1 MKVDPLAE
9 SSSLP
14 VAHQG
19 TISKRPR
26 RYRFVIDDLIR
37 ICSRTVLHPA
47 FALLVPAA
55 AVLST
60 RREWLSWDALVRRDL
75 VDVKNAVQGSRTV
88 SISLWYLG
96 SVVVACEQ
104 SCCKCSISTVNCLPA
119 LYSKLN
125 YAYDQ
130 RVKPFH
136 RPEPLKWSEEI
147 IVITGGVS

>member
-1 MKVDPLAE
+1 MEVDPLAE
-9 SSSLP
+9 SSNHS

-37 ICSRTVLHPA
+37 ICSVTVFNPA

-60 RREWLSWDALVRRDL
+60 RREWLSWDDLVRRDL
-75 VDVKNAVQGSRTV
+75 VDVKNAVQGSRTIT
-88 SISLWYLG
+88 ISLWYLG

-104 SCCKCSISTVNCLPA
+104 SCCKCSISIVNWFPA

-130 RVKPFH
+130 RVRPFH
-136 RPEPLKWSEEI
+136 RPEPLKWREQL
-147 IVITGGVS
+147 IVITGGQP